1 MEKVLKSKKKCY
13 FCTRIQMQV
22 HIQTDNKQTRDSI
35 KGKPSNSKACAQKA
49 ISGAVKKTSKKK
61 FKKICKE
68 EDKGVTF
75 ATPTERKGVHC
86 KTEKGSHLDY
96 PINFK
101 S

>member
-1 MEKVLKSKKKCY
+1 
-13 FCTRIQMQV
+13 MQV
-22 HIQTDNKQTRDSI
+22 HRQTDNKQPGDSI
-35 KGKPSNSKACAQKA
+35 KGKPNNSKAYAQKA
-49 ISGAVKKTSKKK
+49 MSIAVKRNFKKK

-75 ATPTERKGVHC
+75 ATPTERKGAHC

-96 PINFK
+96 PINAK

>member
-1 MEKVLKSKKKCY
+1 MEKALKSKKKCY

-22 HIQTDNKQTRDSI
+22 HRQTDNKQPGDNI

-49 ISGAVKKTSKKK
+49 ISTAVKKKLQKK

-75 ATPTERKGVHC
+75 ATPTER
-86 KTEKGSHLDY
+86 EGSSL
-96 PINFK
+96 
-101 S
+101 

>member
-1 MEKVLKSKKKCY
+1 
-13 FCTRIQMQV
+13 MQV
-22 HIQTDNKQTRDSI
+22 HRQTDNSQTGDDI
-35 KGKPSNSKACAQKA
+35 KGKPSNSKARAQKA
-49 ISGAVKKTSKKK
+49 ISVAVKKNFKKK

-75 ATPTERKGVHC
+75 ATPTERKGAHC

-96 PINFK
+96 LINFK